1 MPAGPVSRPVSDAAS
16 VRPRYPRSVRIPG
29 PDVAE
34 PVPAVPARR
43 LSALPFPKELAMKV
57 LACDGI
63 HEDGLALFR
72 EAGWDVVVAPAPIKD
87 PDVLAQA
94 LAEVDAVLVRS
105 ATQVPAEA
113 LREARNLRVIG
124 RAGAGVDTIDVDA
137 ATARGI
143 AVMNAPDGNT
153 LAAAE
158 HAISLLF
165 ALARHIPRADAG
177 MKAGEWPKAGLTGFE
192 LEGKKLGVIGLGRI
206 GGTVA
211 RKAQGIGMEVAAHD
225 PFLPASAAGKGSVPL
240 KTLDELLAWA
250 DVVTLHIPRTK
261 ETTNLLS
268 EARMRAM
275 KKGAYLINAARG
287 GLVDEAALLTL
298 LEEGH
303 IAGAA
308 LDTFATEP
316 LQADSPLR
324 ANAKLI
330 LTPHL
335 GASTSEAQ
343 QAVSTILARQIID
356 FVATGAVAGCV
367 NLPPLTAEAAR
378 EVGPW
383 MPLMSSLGRLAAR
396 LVPAPTRLEITYAG
410 RTEALDTRPLS
421 RLLVAALLGTAS
433 GRVTPVNALQEA
445 AARGLTV
452 SETLGGDGDGFDRL
466 LKLRV
471 VGEHRTR
478 EIEATLHR
486 GPRVVRLDGV
496 EIEFDPQAHVLLLRN
511 EDRPGMIGTV
521 GSQLGAAGV
530 NIVNFALGAAG
541 DGQARAAITVDRPVA
556 EEQLAV
562 LRATPGILS
571 LAQV

>member
-1 MPAGPVSRPVSDAAS
+1 MR
-16 VRPRYPRSVRIPG
+16 
-29 PDVAE
+29 
-34 PVPAVPARR
+34 
-43 LSALPFPKELAMKV
+43 V

-72 EAGWDVVVAPAPIKD
+72 TAGWTVEVSEPIKD
-87 PDVLAQA
+87 AKA
-94 LAEVDAVLVRS
+94 LAAKLEGFDAVLVRS
-105 ATQVPAEA
+105 ATQVTADSLA
-113 LREARNLRVIG
+113 KAGSLKVIG
-124 RAGAGVDTIDVDA
+124 RAGAGVDTIDVEA

-165 ALARHIPRADAG
+165 ALARHVPRADAG

-206 GGTVA
+206 GATVA

-240 KTLDELLAWA
+240 MGLEELLAWA

-268 EARMRAM
+268 EARLRGM
-275 KKGAYLINAARG
+275 KKGAFLVNAARG
-287 GLVDEAALLTL
+287 GLVDEDALLKL
-298 LEEGH
+298 LDEGH
-303 IAGAA
+303 LGGAA

-316 LQADSPLR
+316 LPKDSALR
-324 ANAKLI
+324 GNPKLI

-356 FVATGAVAGCV
+356 FVNTGAVAGCV

-383 MPLMSSLGRLAAR
+383 MPLMSALGRLAAR
-396 LVPAPTRLEITYAG
+396 LVPAPTRLHITYAG
-410 RTEALDTRPLS
+410 RTEALDTRPLT
-421 RLLVAALLGTAS
+421 RLLVSALLGAHS

-452 SETLGGDGDGFDRL
+452 AETVGGDGDGFDRL
-466 LKLRV
+466 LRIRV
-471 VGEHRTR
+471 EGETRTR

-521 GSQLGAAGV
+521 GSQLGAAGI

-541 DGQARAAITVDRPVA
+541 DGQARAAITVDKPVTEA
-556 EEQLAV
+556 ELAT
-562 LRATPGILS
+562 LRATPGVLS
-571 LAQV
+571 LQQV

>member
-1 MPAGPVSRPVSDAAS
+1 
-16 VRPRYPRSVRIPG
+16 
-29 PDVAE
+29 
-34 PVPAVPARR
+34 
-43 LSALPFPKELAMKV
+43 MKV

-72 EAGWDVVVAPAPIKD
+72 AAGWEVAIADQPIKD
-87 PDVLAQA
+87 PNVLAAA
-94 LAEVDAVLVRS
+94 LAGVDAVLVRS
-105 ATQVPAEA
+105 ATRVPAEA
-113 LREARNLRVIG
+113 LVRAERLKVIG

-158 HAISLLF
+158 HALSLLF
-165 ALARHIPRADAG
+165 ALARHVPRADAG

-192 LEGKKLGVIGLGRI
+192 LEGKKLGVVGLGRI

-225 PFLPASAAGKGSVPL
+225 PFLPANAAGKGSVPL
-240 KTLDELLAWA
+240 KSLDDLLAWA
-250 DVVTLHIPRTK
+250 DIVTLHIPRTK

-268 EARMRAM
+268 EARLRAM
-275 KKGAYLINAARG
+275 KPGAYVINAARG
-287 GLVDEAALLTL
+287 GLVDEAALLRL
-298 LEEGH
+298 LDEGH
-303 IAGAA
+303 LAGAA

-316 LQADSPLR
+316 LPADSPLR
-324 ANAKLI
+324 AHPKLV

-367 NLPPLTAEAAR
+367 NLPPLTAAAAR

-396 LVPAPTRLEITYAG
+396 LVPAPTKLTVTYAG
-410 RTEALDTRPLS
+410 RTEALDTRPLT
-421 RLLVAALLGTAS
+421 RLLVAALLGTHS

-445 AARGLTV
+445 AARGLVVAETV
-452 SETLGGDGDGFDRL
+452 GGDGGGFDRL
-466 LKLRV
+466 LRIRV
-471 VGEHRTR
+471 EGDERAR

-486 GPRVVRLDGV
+486 GPRVVRFDGV

-521 GSQLGAAGV
+521 GSQLGAGGI

-541 DGQARAAITVDRPVA
+541 DGQARAAITVDRPLDDA
-556 EEQLAV
+556 QLAT
-562 LRATPGILS
+562 LRATPGVLS
-571 LAQV
+571 LQQV

>member
-1 MPAGPVSRPVSDAAS
+1 
-16 VRPRYPRSVRIPG
+16 
-29 PDVAE
+29 
-34 PVPAVPARR
+34 
-43 LSALPFPKELAMKV
+43 MKV

-63 HEDGLALFR
+63 HEDGLQLFR
-72 EAGWDVVVAPAPIKD
+72 LAGWDVAISDPIKD
-87 PDVLAQA
+87 PEELAAAIADADA
-94 LAEVDAVLVRS
+94 LLVRS
-105 ATQVPAEA
+105 ATQVPASA
-113 LREARNLRVIG
+113 LEHARRLRVIG

-137 ATARGI
+137 ATAKGI

-158 HAISLLF
+158 HALSLLF

-177 MKAGEWPKAGLTGFE
+177 MKAGQWPKAGLTGFE

-211 RKAQGIGMEVAAHD
+211 RKAQGIGMEVAAYD
-225 PFLPASAAGKGSVPL
+225 PFLPPSAAGKGSVPL
-240 KTLDELLAWA
+240 KSLDDLLAWA
-250 DVVTLHIPRTK
+250 DIITLHIPRTK
-261 ETTNLLS
+261 ETTHLLS
-268 EARMRAM
+268 EARLRSM
-275 KKGAYLINAARG
+275 KQGAYLINAARG
-287 GLVDEAALLTL
+287 GLVDEAALLRL
-298 LEEGH
+298 LDEGH
-303 IAGAA
+303 LGGAA

-316 LQADSPLR
+316 LPADSPLR
-324 ANAKLI
+324 PHPKLI

-343 QAVSTILARQIID
+343 QAVSTILARQVID

-383 MPLMSSLGRLAAR
+383 MPLMSALGRLAAR
-396 LVPAPTRLEITYAG
+396 LVPAPTRLEVTYAG
-410 RTEALDTRPLS
+410 RTDALDTRPLT
-421 RLLVAALLGTAS
+421 RLLVAALLGAHS
-433 GRVTPVNALQEA
+433 GRVTPVNALQQA
-445 AARGLTV
+445 ASRGLV
-452 SETLGGDGDGFDRL
+452 VAETIGGDGDGFDRL
-466 LKLRV
+466 LRIRV
-471 VGEHRTR
+471 ESDTRTR

-521 GSQLGAAGV
+521 GSQLGAAGI

-541 DGQARAAITVDRPVA
+541 DGQARAAITVDQPLDEA
-556 EEQLAV
+556 QLST
-562 LRATPGILS
+562 LRATPGVLS
-571 LAQV
+571 LQQV

>member
-1 MPAGPVSRPVSDAAS
+1 
-16 VRPRYPRSVRIPG
+16 
-29 PDVAE
+29 
-34 PVPAVPARR
+34 
-43 LSALPFPKELAMKV
+43 MKV

-72 EAGWDVVVAPAPIKD
+72 DAGWEVVVSDPIKD
-87 PDVLAQA
+87 TAVLAQA
-94 LAEVDAVLVRS
+94 LVGVDAVLVRS
-105 ATQVPAEA
+105 ATKVPAEA
-113 LREARNLRVIG
+113 LAEASQLRVIG
-124 RAGAGVDTIDVDA
+124 RAGAGVDTIDVEA
-137 ATARGI
+137 ATERGI

-268 EARMRAM
+268 ETSMRGM

-287 GLVDEAALLTL
+287 GLVDEAALLQL
-298 LEEGH
+298 IEEGH

-308 LDTFATEP
+308 LDTFVTEP
-316 LQADSPLR
+316 LPADSALR

-378 EVGPW
+378 ESGPW

-410 RTEALDTRPLS
+410 RTDALDTRPLT

-452 SETLGGDGDGFDRL
+452 AETLGGDGDGFDRL

-471 VGEHRTR
+471 VGEKRTR

-511 EDRPGMIGTV
+511 EDRPGMIGAV

-541 DGQARAAITVDRPVA
+541 DGQARAAITVDRPVN
-556 EEQLAV
+556 EQQLAL

>member
-1 MPAGPVSRPVSDAAS
+1 
-16 VRPRYPRSVRIPG
+16 
-29 PDVAE
+29 
-34 PVPAVPARR
+34 
-43 LSALPFPKELAMKV
+43 MKV

-63 HEDGLALFR
+63 HEDGLQLFR
-72 EAGWDVVVAPAPIKD
+72 LAGWDVAVSDPIKD
-87 PDVLAQA
+87 PAELAAVLAD
-94 LAEVDAVLVRS
+94 VDAVLVRS
-105 ATQVPAEA
+105 ATAVPASA
-113 LREARNLRVIG
+113 LEQAKHLRVIG
-124 RAGAGVDTIDVDA
+124 RAGAGVDTIDVEA

-158 HAISLLF
+158 HALSLLF
-165 ALARHIPRADAG
+165 ALARHVPRADAG
-177 MKAGEWPKAGLTGFE
+177 MKAGQWPKAGLTGFE

-211 RKAQGIGMEVAAHD
+211 RKAQGIGMEVAAYD
-225 PFLPASAAGKGSVPL
+225 PFLPPSAAGKGSVPL
-240 KTLDELLAWA
+240 KTLDDLLAWA
-250 DVVTLHIPRTK
+250 DIVTLHIPRTK

-268 EARMRAM
+268 EARLRAM
-275 KKGAYLINAARG
+275 RPGAYLINAARG
-287 GLVDEAALLTL
+287 GLVDEAALLRL

-303 IAGAA
+303 LAGAA

-316 LQADSPLR
+316 LPADSPLR
-324 ANAKLI
+324 AQPKLI

-343 QAVSTILARQIID
+343 QAVSTILARQVID
-356 FVATGAVAGCV
+356 FVTTGAVAGCV

-396 LVPAPTRLEITYAG
+396 LVHAPTKLTVTYAG
-410 RTEALDTRPLS
+410 RTDQLDTRPLT
-421 RLLVAALLGTAS
+421 RLLVCALLGAHS

-445 AARGLTV
+445 ATRGLV
-452 SETLGGDGDGFDRL
+452 VAETIGGDGDGFDRL
-466 LKLRV
+466 LRIRV
-471 VGEHRTR
+471 ESEGRTR

-511 EDRPGMIGTV
+511 EDRPGMIGIV
-521 GSQLGAAGV
+521 GSQLGAAGI

-541 DGQARAAITVDRPVA
+541 DGQARAAITVDQPLDDA
-556 EEQLAV
+556 QLAA
-562 LRATPGILS
+562 LRATPGVLS
-571 LAQV
+571 LQQV

>member
-1 MPAGPVSRPVSDAAS
+1 
-16 VRPRYPRSVRIPG
+16 
-29 PDVAE
+29 
-34 PVPAVPARR
+34 
-43 LSALPFPKELAMKV
+43 MKV

-72 EAGWDVVVAPAPIKD
+72 EAGWDVAVSPAIKD
-87 PDVLAQA
+87 PDVLAKA
-94 LAEVDAVLVRS
+94 LADVDAVLVRS
-105 ATQVPAEA
+105 ATQITAESIA
-113 LREARNLRVIG
+113 NAKQLKVIG

-206 GGTVA
+206 GSTVA
-211 RKAQGIGMEVAAHD
+211 RKAQGIGMDVAAYD

-240 KTLDELLAWA
+240 KSLDELLAKA
-250 DVVTLHIPRTK
+250 DIVTLHIPRTK

-268 EARMRAM
+268 EQNLRAM
-275 KKGAYLINAARG
+275 KKGAYVINAARG
-287 GLVDEAALLTL
+287 GLVDEEALLRL
-298 LEEGH
+298 LDEGH
-303 IAGAA
+303 LAGAA

-324 ANAKLI
+324 AHPKLI

-343 QAVSTILARQIID
+343 QAVSTILAKQIID
-356 FVATGAVAGCV
+356 FIDTGAVAGCV

-383 MPLMSSLGRLAAR
+383 MPLMSSLGKLAAR
-396 LVPAPTRLEITYAG
+396 LVPAPTRLHITYAG
-410 RTEALDTRPLS
+410 RSESLDPRPLT
-421 RLLVAALLGTAS
+421 RLLVASLLGSAS
-433 GRVTPVNALQEA
+433 SRVTPVNALQEA
-445 AARGLTV
+445 AGRGLVVAETV
-452 SETLGGDGDGFDRL
+452 GGDGDGFDRL

-471 VGEHRTR
+471 EGEEGVAR

-486 GPRVVRLDGV
+486 GPRVVRFDGV
-496 EIEFDPQAHVLLLRN
+496 EIEFDPQSHLLLMRN
-511 EDRPGMIGTV
+511 EDRPGMIGLV
-521 GSQLGAAGV
+521 GSHLGAAGV
-530 NIVNFALGAAG
+530 NIVNFSLGAKG
-541 DGQARAAITVDRPVA
+541 DGEALAAITVDRAVPESQLVA
-556 EEQLAV
+556 VRGIPGVLA
-562 LRATPGILS
+562 LES
-571 LAQV
+571 L

>member
-1 MPAGPVSRPVSDAAS
+1 
-16 VRPRYPRSVRIPG
+16 
-29 PDVAE
+29 
-34 PVPAVPARR
+34 
-43 LSALPFPKELAMKV
+43 MKV

-63 HEDGLALFR
+63 HDDGLALFR
-72 EAGWDVVVAPAPIKD
+72 DAGWDVIVSDPIKD
-87 PDVLAQA
+87 TDALVLA
-94 LAEVDAVLVRS
+94 LADVDAVLVRS
-105 ATQVPAEA
+105 STRIS
-113 LREARNLRVIG
+113 RESLKDAARLKVIG
-124 RAGAGVDTIDVDA
+124 RAGAGVDTIDVDT
-137 ATARGI
+137 ATLRGI

-177 MKAGEWPKAGLTGFE
+177 MKAGGWPKAGLTGFE

-211 RKAQGIGMEVAAHD
+211 RKAQGIGMDVAAFD

-268 EARMRAM
+268 EERMRSM
-275 KKGAYLINAARG
+275 KRGAYIINAARG
-287 GLVDEAALLTL
+287 GLVDETALLQL
-298 LEEGH
+298 LDEGH
-303 IAGAA
+303 LAGAA

-316 LQADSPLR
+316 LPADSPLR
-324 ANAKLI
+324 AHANLI

-343 QAVSTILARQIID
+343 QAVSTILARQVID
-356 FVATGAVAGCV
+356 FVATGAVSGCV

-396 LVPAPTRLEITYAG
+396 LVPAPTRLDITYAG
-410 RTEALDTRPLS
+410 RTDALDTRPLT
-421 RLLVAALLGTAS
+421 RLLVASLLGVHS
-433 GRVTPVNALQEA
+433 SRVTPVNALTEA
-445 AARGLTV
+445 AGRGLVVAETV
-452 SETLGGDGDGFDRL
+452 GGDGDGFDRL

-471 VGEHRTR
+471 SDGTRSR

-511 EDRPGMIGTV
+511 EDRPGMVGAV
-521 GSQLGAAGV
+521 GSQLGALGI

-541 DGQARAAITVDRPVA
+541 DGQARAAITVDRAVDDA
-556 EEQLAV
+556 QLTA
-562 LRATPGILS
+562 LRAMPGILS

>member
-1 MPAGPVSRPVSDAAS
+1 
-16 VRPRYPRSVRIPG
+16 
-29 PDVAE
+29 
-34 PVPAVPARR
+34 
-43 LSALPFPKELAMKV
+43 MKV

-72 EAGWDVVVAPAPIKD
+72 DAGWDVAISDPIKD
-87 PDVLAQA
+87 PDVLALA
-94 LAEVDAVLVRS
+94 LADVDAVLVRS
-105 ATQVPAEA
+105 STKITQDSLKDATR
-113 LREARNLRVIG
+113 LKVIG

-165 ALARHIPRADAG
+165 ALARHIPKADAG
-177 MKAGEWPKAGLTGFE
+177 MKAGGWPKVGLTGFE

-211 RKAQGIGMEVAAHD
+211 RKAQGIGMDVAAFD

-240 KTLDELLAWA
+240 KTLDDLLAWA

-268 EARMRAM
+268 EERMRTM
-275 KKGAYLINAARG
+275 KRGAYVINAARG
-287 GLVDEAALLTL
+287 GLVDEDALLRL
-298 LEEGH
+298 LDEGH
-303 IAGAA
+303 LAGAA

-316 LQADSPLR
+316 LPADSPLR
-324 ANAKLI
+324 AHANLI

-335 GASTSEAQ
+335 GASTGEAQ

-383 MPLMSSLGRLAAR
+383 IPLMSSLGRLAAR
-396 LVPAPTRLEITYAG
+396 LVPAPTRLDITYAG
-410 RTEALDTRPLS
+410 RTDALDTRPLT
-421 RLLVAALLGTAS
+421 RLLVASLLGVHS
-433 GRVTPVNALQEA
+433 SRVTPVNALAEA
-445 AARGLTV
+445 AARGLVVAETV
-452 SETLGGDGDGFDRL
+452 GGDGDGFDRL

-471 VGEHRTR
+471 SDGKRSR

-486 GPRVVRLDGV
+486 GPRVVRMDGV

-511 EDRPGMIGTV
+511 EDRPGMVGAV
-521 GSQLGAAGV
+521 GSQLGALGI

-541 DGQARAAITVDRPVA
+541 DGQARAAITVDRAVDDA
-556 EEQLAV
+556 QLQA
-562 LRATPGILS
+562 LRSMPGVLS

>member
-1 MPAGPVSRPVSDAAS
+1 
-16 VRPRYPRSVRIPG
+16 
-29 PDVAE
+29 
-34 PVPAVPARR
+34 
-43 LSALPFPKELAMKV
+43 MKV

-63 HEDGLALFR
+63 HEDGLQLFR
-72 EAGWDVVVAPAPIKD
+72 LAGWDVAISDPIKD
-87 PDVLAQA
+87 PEELAAAIADADA
-94 LAEVDAVLVRS
+94 LLVRS
-105 ATQVPAEA
+105 ATQVPASA
-113 LREARNLRVIG
+113 LEHARRLRVIG

-137 ATARGI
+137 ATAKGI

-158 HAISLLF
+158 HALSLLF

-177 MKAGEWPKAGLTGFE
+177 MKAGQWPKAGLTGFE

-211 RKAQGIGMEVAAHD
+211 RKAQGIGMEVAAYD
-225 PFLPASAAGKGSVPL
+225 PFLPPSAAGKGSVPL
-240 KTLDELLAWA
+240 KSLDDLLAWA
-250 DVVTLHIPRTK
+250 DIVTLHIPRTK
-261 ETTNLLS
+261 ETTHLLS
-268 EARMRAM
+268 EARLRSM
-275 KKGAYLINAARG
+275 KQGAYLINAARG
-287 GLVDEAALLTL
+287 GLVDEAALLRL
-298 LEEGH
+298 LDEGH
-303 IAGAA
+303 LGGAA

-316 LQADSPLR
+316 LPADSPLR
-324 ANAKLI
+324 PHPKLI

-343 QAVSTILARQIID
+343 QAVSTILARQVID

-383 MPLMSSLGRLAAR
+383 MPLMSALGRLAAR
-396 LVPAPTRLEITYAG
+396 LVPAPTRLEVTYAG
-410 RTEALDTRPLS
+410 RTDALDTRPLT
-421 RLLVAALLGTAS
+421 RLLVAALLGAHS
-433 GRVTPVNALQEA
+433 GRVTPVNALQQA
-445 AARGLTV
+445 ASRGLVVAETV
-452 SETLGGDGDGFDRL
+452 GGDGDGFDRL
-466 LKLRV
+466 LRIRV
-471 VGEHRTR
+471 ESDTRTR

-521 GSQLGAAGV
+521 GSQLGAAGI

-541 DGQARAAITVDRPVA
+541 DGQARAAITVDQPLDEA
-556 EEQLAV
+556 QLAT
-562 LRATPGILS
+562 LRATPGVLS
-571 LAQV
+571 LQQV

>member
-1 MPAGPVSRPVSDAAS
+1 
-16 VRPRYPRSVRIPG
+16 
-29 PDVAE
+29 
-34 PVPAVPARR
+34 
-43 LSALPFPKELAMKV
+43 MKV

-72 EAGWDVVVAPAPIKD
+72 DAGWDVLVAADPIKD
-87 PDVLAQA
+87 PQVLALA
-94 LAEVDAVLVRS
+94 LADVDAVLVRS
-105 ATQVPAEA
+105 ATKVPAEA
-113 LREARNLRVIG
+113 LVNVPNLKVIG
-124 RAGAGVDTIDVDA
+124 RAGAGVDTIDVEA
-137 ATARGI
+137 ATAKGI

-250 DVVTLHIPRTK
+250 DIVTLHIPRTK

-268 EARMRAM
+268 EERMRAM
-275 KKGAYLINAARG
+275 KKGAYIVNAARG
-287 GLVDEAALLTL
+287 GLVDEAALLRL
-298 LEEGH
+298 LDEGQ

-316 LQADSPLR
+316 LQSDSPLR
-324 ANAKLI
+324 KHPRLI

-383 MPLMSSLGRLAAR
+383 MPLMTSLGKLASR
-396 LVPAPTRLEITYAG
+396 LVDAPTKLTVTYAG
-410 RTEALDTRPLS
+410 RTDALDTRPLT
-421 RLLVAALLGTAS
+421 RLLVAALLGTHS

-445 AARGLTV
+445 AGRGLVVAETV
-452 SETLGGDGDGFDRL
+452 GGDGDGFDRL
-466 LKLRV
+466 LKIRV
-471 VGEHRTR
+471 EGGTKPR

-521 GSQLGAAGV
+521 GSQLGTAGI
-530 NIVNFALGAAG
+530 NIINFALGAAG
-541 DGQARAAITVDRPVA
+541 DGQARAAITVDRELSDV
-556 EEQLAV
+556 QLDA
-562 LRATPGILS
+562 LRKTPGVLS
-571 LAQV
+571 LQQV